1 MSTSITSI
9 VAFVRSVRFDMK
21 SAIAERNPRP
31 SIEAIVVRVFEEP
44 SDTSYDYLV
53 NGDSIS
59 RASKTCDRVMLRHI
73 KQCRDLWNK
82 TNESVMP
89 PPVQK
94 DFHEQGELLQ

>member
-1 MSTSITSI
+1 MTITRAL
-9 VAFVRSVRFDMK
+9 AFVRSVRFDMK

-31 SIEAIVVRVFEEP
+31 SIEAIVVRIFEEP
-44 SDTSYDYLV
+44 SEASYDYLV
-53 NGDSIS
+53 NQDSIT
-59 RASKTCDRVMLRHI
+59 RASKTCERVMLRHI

-94 DFHEQGELLQ
+94 DFHDQGELLK